1 MEKSQTK
8 FPADF
13 AAEEEAY
20 SQVLKNN
27 LDVSTELPPWRSGT
41 DIWSEWMQSL
51 RDYANQIYE
60 KYFKPDQAPKMDWI
74 NWSLVMK
81 GLFYLMLFSVVVL
94 VVYLVVSLIRKRS
107 EPLKYAARAPDISIE
122 TREQRLV
129 EMVKEKMA
137 MGEWSQAAKL
147 RWRLFL
153 ERKKLNSEVTPLEF
167 EKDQKTSLPQAI
179 DQYRNMFTP
188 SKGDESWYLEYNR
201 KLRELEGD
209 S

>member
-1 MEKSQTK
+1 MENSQTK

-27 LDVSTELPPWRSGT
+27 LDVSTELPPWRSGVNV
-41 DIWSEWMQSL
+41 WSEWMQSM
-51 RDYANQIYE
+51 RDYANQLYE
-60 KYFKPDQAPKMDWI
+60 KYLKPKESPNWDWI
-74 NWSLVMK
+74 NWDWVFT
-81 GLFYLMLFSVVVL
+81 GFTILFWISVVVL
-94 VVYLVVSLIRKRS
+94 VVYLVTVFVRKRS
-107 EPLKYAARAPDISIE
+107 EPLKYAVKTPSISIE

-137 MGEWSQAAKL
+137 NGEWSQAAKL

-167 EKDQKTSLPQAI
+167 ERDQKTALPQAI
-179 DQYRNMFTP
+179 EQYRNMFTP
-188 SKGDESWYLEYNR
+188 TQGDESWYLEYNR